1 MSQAKK
7 LELGRRDLIK
17 IIGGGALATGL
28 IGARPA
34 RAAPGG
40 RYRQEFPD
48 QLEAPPVMTAA
59 PGSDGFWNQVR
70 KAFPLSDMYIHMNTG
85 TTGSQPFFSLN
96 NLAVYNVWKSR
107 DPRDWSAN
115 LTAAFPTLMSSLT
128 ARQNAIAATY
138 DASPGEIILSYNTT
152 DACNLILA
160 GTPWKPGDRIITT
173 TFEHPALAGPLAWV
187 RDYMGVELVV
197 ISLPS
202 NWTVSVAEL
211 LSWFEA
217 ELAKP
222 LPAGAKQYVA
232 TCEIFYKNGV
242 RMPVKQLCAL
252 AKRYGAYSIIDNAHG
267 WGMIPVKCHDYEADF
282 ICGAGHKWL
291 CGGPG
296 TGIFYVRNS
305 GPNLPPWNGGNWAG
319 YGNLFVK
326 PSVRYNR
333 RDNWTP
339 SGTNGR
345 GETNSPAL
353 YAMSDTASF
362 FKQVGIQAIY
372 DRGVGLA
379 QYLQQLIINRWG
391 PGSMTLQNFT
401 EPEYRTFLT
410 AVNPFKA
417 KNDPAQYAAMNA
429 AINGILPKL
438 AAWTPKIYIRSI
450 TWRDSKFST
459 ADDRVAFRISTH
471 AMYNNRDEIDE
482 LFRRLVAEVDAS
494 GLPQLP

>member
-1 MSQAKK
+1 MSNKT

-28 IGARPA
+28 IGARQA

-40 RYRQEFPD
+40 RYHQELPD
-48 QLEAPPVMTAA
+48 QLMAPPAITAMR
-59 PGSDGFWNQVR
+59 GSEGFWNQVR
-70 KAFPLSDMYIHMNTG
+70 KAFPLSDEYIHMNTG

-96 NLAVYNVWKSR
+96 NLAVYDLWKSR

-115 LTAAFPTLMSSLT
+115 MAAAFPTLALSLT
-128 ARQNAIAATY
+128 ARQNAIAAMY
-138 DASPGEIILSYNTT
+138 DASPGEIILSYNPT
-152 DACNLILA
+152 DACNLFMA

-187 RDYMGVELVV
+187 RDYIGVEVVV

-202 NWTVSVAEL
+202 NWTISVAEL

-222 LPAGAKQYVA
+222 LPAGAKQYLA

-242 RMPVKQLCAL
+242 RMPVKALCAL
-252 AKRYGAYSIIDNAHG
+252 ARSYGAYTFIDNAHG
-267 WGMIPVKCHDYEADF
+267 WGMIPVKCHDYGADF
-282 ICGAGHKWL
+282 IAGAGHKWL

-319 YGNLFVK
+319 YGNLFTI

-345 GETNSPAL
+345 GETNTPAL
-353 YAMSDTASF
+353 YAMSDAASF
-362 FKQVGIQAIY
+362 FGQVGLPDIY
-372 DRGVGLA
+372 QRGVALA
-379 QYLQQLIINRWG
+379 QYLQQKIINRWG
-391 PGSMTLQNFT
+391 LGSLALQNLM

-410 AVNPFKA
+410 AVNPFQGKD
-417 KNDPAQYAAMNA
+417 DPTRYVALRD
-429 AINGILPKL
+429 AINASLPRL
-438 AAWTPKIYIRSI
+438 AAGTPKIYIRSI

-471 AMYNNRDEIDE
+471 AMYNNYDEVDE